1 MGFFKDLL
9 KLRRMSKDWEDDYD
23 VAAALA
29 DAKRQMA
36 SATDALQAAAG
47 AVDLAGGE
55 RATAQVTATRTTG
68 MLVNRSPMLQ
78 IDLMVFRVGYPPY
91 PATATMS
98 SASGMP
104 APGQRLS
111 VLVDRDEPTRIAI
124 G

>member
-91 PATATMS
+91 PADRNDVIGLRDAGSWPATFGAGRS
-98 SASGMP
+98 
-104 APGQRLS
+104 R
-111 VLVDRDEPTRIAI
+111 
-124 G
+124 